1 MLLLKESFLYHQE
14 RSRFLTYWGETGST
28 DPTQPRY
35 SKLIERSARR
45 SKLETF
51 MKIATFNA
59 NSIRARIDAVIDWL
73 ATNEPDVLAVQ
84 ETKVEDAK
92 FPVEEF
98 EGAGWQVAFH
108 GQKSYNGV
116 ALVSRYPIVGVSK
129 GLGDLTWAEDCRLI
143 VGEVQGIP
151 ILNTYV
157 PNGSAVGS
165 EKFEYKLRWLDRLGE
180 FVAKRFPPDAPAVWL
195 GDINIAPSPDDV
207 FEPKKH
213 ERKVG
218 FHPDEL
224 AALEVLKSWGWVDVF
239 RKFHEGPGHYTFW
252 EFVIPKAFE
261 RNLGW
266 RIDHIYATPQ
276 LAEKCVSC
284 VIDREPRGRERPSD
298 HTFVVAEF
306 DV

>member
-1 MLLLKESFLYHQE
+1 
-14 RSRFLTYWGETGST
+14 
-28 DPTQPRY
+28 
-35 SKLIERSARR
+35 
-45 SKLETF
+45 

-59 NSIRARIDAVIDWL
+59 NSIRARLDTVIDWL

-116 ALVSRYPIVGVSK
+116 ALLSRHPILNVTK
-129 GLGDLTWAEDCRLI
+129 GFGDLTWPEDCRLI

-165 EKFEYKLRWLDRLGE
+165 EKFDYKLRWLERFGE
-180 FVAKRFPPDAPAVWL
+180 FVAKRFSGGNPAVWL
-195 GDINIAPSPDDV
+195 GDINIAPTPDDV

-213 ERKVG
+213 EGKVG
-218 FHPDEL
+218 FHPLEKG
-224 AALEVLKSWGWVDVF
+224 ALGRLTTWGWVDLF
-239 RKFHEGPGHYTFW
+239 REFHEGPGHYTFW

-266 RIDHIYATPQ
+266 RIDHVYATSR
-276 LAEKCVSC
+276 LAERCVSC
-284 VIDREPRGRERPSD
+284 AIDREPRGWERPSD